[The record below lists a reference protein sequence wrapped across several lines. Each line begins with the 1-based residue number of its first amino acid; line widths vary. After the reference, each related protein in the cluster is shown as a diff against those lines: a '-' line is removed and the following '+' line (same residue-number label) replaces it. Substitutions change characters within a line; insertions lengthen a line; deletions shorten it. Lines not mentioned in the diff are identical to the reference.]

1 MKIIYTEQ
9 SLISLEDSLQFLL
22 KVQRI
27 PLEKVFEIRNQLLD
41 KADSLDKNPDLG
53 QHEEYLVH
61 LKKGHRRLIEGTFKI
76 IYRVEGEF
84 IYITD
89 FFDSRQNPKKM
100 KG

>member
-1 MKIIYTEQ
+1 M
-9 SLISLEDSLQFLL
+9 QFLL

-27 PLEKVFEIRNQLLD
+27 PLEKVLEIKNQLLN
-41 KADSLDKNPDLG
+41 KVDSLGKNPDLG
-53 QHEEYLVH
+53 QYEEYLEH
-61 LKKGHRRLIEGTFKI
+61 LEKGHRRLIEGTFKI
-76 IYRVEGEF
+76 IYRVEGDF